1 MTETVWKDNNIKE
14 GFTDK
19 EKIDDMH
26 TKNIINKL
34 KKLKEKKKHENFA
47 NIKPLESIYDTLKP
61 NKKEKKKSK
70 DKSKPLREGLDN
82 GLLNG
87 VPPFGLDDDDY
98 DGQDNVD
105 DEKEDINPYKET
117 LDALKIGVRAF
128 FDFLELIFY
137 SLSILIYL
145 IFSGEGKAERYE
157 SIFAGYEW
165 RSKFNKEEEEDIDLI
180 FSYFSWSVCIMMSS
194 ILTYGLYLYMFYT
207 ETKPKG
213 DDIKLNVPDE
223 GNRASFC
230 SWDYLTPFFTLD
242 YNKFTQFYKDK
253 IYKDLKVPGE
263 SGQIELLLATCTRA
277 IWYFVFII
285 FQDSVFVISIINEL
299 LMVKIPSWVRISQKF
314 VGENSIF
321 KISNSFIFF
330 LLALLCSS
338 FLYSFGP
345 FSVFE

>member
-98 DGQDNVD
+98 DGHDNVD

-180 FSYFSWSVCIMMSS
+180 FS
-194 ILTYGLYLYMFYT
+194 
-207 ETKPKG
+207 
-213 DDIKLNVPDE
+213 
-223 GNRASFC
+223 
-230 SWDYLTPFFTLD
+230 
-242 YNKFTQFYKDK
+242 
-253 IYKDLKVPGE
+253 
-263 SGQIELLLATCTRA
+263 
-277 IWYFVFII
+277 
-285 FQDSVFVISIINEL
+285 
-299 LMVKIPSWVRISQKF
+299 
-314 VGENSIF
+314 
-321 KISNSFIFF
+321 
-330 LLALLCSS
+330 
-338 FLYSFGP
+338 
-345 FSVFE
+345 